1 MVRLGQSWGRH
12 QCYDMLSMREAR
24 IVDVMAVGLASL
36 SLNTLSI
43 TDISVD
49 VVSIPQNALQSFT
62 TNPAATTSLPEK
74 HKQTL
79 RKFCNFS

>member
-1 MVRLGQSWGRH
+1 
-12 QCYDMLSMREAR
+12 MLSIREAR

-74 HKQTL
+74 NKTCIS
-79 RKFCNFS
+79 FVIFFEGDM